1 MAAGVVFLS
10 GGVGDWSHQT
20 RPGQAGVGGIL
31 AEAQLQAAAST
42 LFALFDVTHHRIF
55 DGTAA
60 LFGEKNLI
68 DDNNDINLI

>member
-1 MAAGVVFLS
+1 M
-10 GGVGDWSHQT
+10 GDWSHQT

-31 AEAQLQAAAST
+31 AQLQAAAST

-60 LFGEKNLI
+60 LVGEKKLN
-68 DDNNDINLI
+68 DDNGHDINLI

>member
-1 MAAGVVFLS
+1 M
-10 GGVGDWSHQT
+10 GDWSHQT

-31 AEAQLQAAAST
+31 AQLQAAAST

-60 LFGEKNLI
+60 LVGEKKLNND
-68 DDNNDINLI
+68 DDNGYNINLI